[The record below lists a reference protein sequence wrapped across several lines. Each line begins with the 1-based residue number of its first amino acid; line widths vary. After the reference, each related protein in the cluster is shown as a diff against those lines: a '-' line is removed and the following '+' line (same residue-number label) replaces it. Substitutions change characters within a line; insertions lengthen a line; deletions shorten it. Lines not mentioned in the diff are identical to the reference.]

1 MNKPTNEYT
10 LLALTHDGTAYHV
23 SVEATT
29 REDACREIIHLA
41 IAQNKYIK
49 NIWNY
54 TPDNPD
60 SF

>member
-1 MNKPTNEYT
+1 METNAYT

-23 SVEATT
+23 EVTATS

-41 IAQNKYIK
+41 IQNGKYIK

-54 TPDNPD
+54 TPDNPE